1 MVKLRVNKDPKISF
15 GERLRS
21 LRNDAGLSQEA
32 LGHIANV
39 DRTYVSSCERG
50 KRNVTLEIIVRFAIA
65 LEIPPGSLLSDIQ
78 LPGGQP

>member
-1 MVKLRVNKDPKISF
+1 MVKLRVNTDPKILF
-15 GERLRS
+15 GERLRT
-21 LRNDAGLSQEA
+21 LRNGAGLSQEE
-32 LGHIANV
+32 LGQIANV

-78 LPGGQP
+78 LPSSRL